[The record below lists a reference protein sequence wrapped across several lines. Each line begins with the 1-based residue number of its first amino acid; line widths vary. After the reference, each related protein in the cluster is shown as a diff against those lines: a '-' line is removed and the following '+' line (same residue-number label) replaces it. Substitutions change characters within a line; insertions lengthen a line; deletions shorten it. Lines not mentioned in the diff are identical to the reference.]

1 MPAGP
6 DVRLSE
12 VIGALSY
19 ALDLTEGEPAGHA
32 VRSCL
37 IGMRVAEELRLS
49 AADRSDLFYA
59 LLLKDAGCTTNSAR
73 MSALFGADDH
83 TAKHTSKRIDWA
95 RPLPAFLWSARTV
108 APGASLKVRVAHL
121 LAIKDEGE
129 VTRSLMETRC
139 ERGAEIALSLG
150 LSERTAEAI
159 RTLDEHWDGRGQPR
173 GLAGDEIPLLGR
185 ILCLAQTVE
194 IFHSTFGIDGAYEV
208 ARRRSGHWFDPALVA
223 VLDGFRDDGA
233 TFWDSLAEPDLARWE
248 PADRV
253 MTADPERVDRIAAA
267 FAAIVDAKSPWTYS
281 HSERTRA
288 GATSIAEV
296 LGFDAELVS
305 GLRHAAL
312 LHDIGKLSLS
322 NRILDKPARLTPA
335 EFERVKEHPLFTQWV
350 LDRVSCFRDVSAV
363 AVAHHERLDGS
374 GYPRGLDAADLTLPM
389 RVLAVAD
396 VHEAL
401 TADRPYRPALGSE
414 DALAVMRLDVPS
426 RLDADAFEALET
438 VLDRQAAR

>member
-49 AADRSDLFYA
+49 TSSRSDLFYA

-73 MSALFGADDH
+73 MAALFGADDH
-83 TAKHTSKRIDWA
+83 AAKHTSKRIDWA

-108 APGASLKVRVAHL
+108 APGASLRTRVAHL

-139 ERGAEIALSLG
+139 ERGAEIALSIG
-150 LSERTAEAI
+150 LSDPTAEAI

-194 IFHSTFGIDGAYEV
+194 IFNSTFGNDGAYEV

-223 VLDGFRDDGA
+223 ALDGFRGDA
-233 TFWDSLAEPDLARWE
+233 VFWESLAEPDLARWE

-253 MTADPERVDRIAAA
+253 MTADPGRVDRIASA

-296 LGFDAELVS
+296 LGFDAEDVS
-305 GLRHAAL
+305 GLGHAAL

-322 NRILDKPARLTPA
+322 NRILDKPARLSSA

-374 GYPRGLDAADLTLPM
+374 GYPRGLVAADLTLPM

-401 TADRPYRPALGSE
+401 TANRPYRPALDSE
-414 DALAVMRLDVPS
+414 DALAVMRLDVPG

-438 VLDRQAAR
+438 VLERQAAR